1 MVIRRA
7 NSRFLSPLVTRTACL
22 ALGGRRCAS
31 GQMSRKLYA
40 LQLRREGFA
49 PKILFSVGRFEIRRF
64 SKTALPIELDPLKL
78 AQDLPPPRRHFF
90 VLFQG
95 KECHVEH
102 VQPGRLGTLT
112 EIVALARWLSANPG
126 VQSLMIISNE
136 THLRRIRMCCR
147 SLLRRGVEIAR
158 LPPRALTRTTRTDRV
173 PSFSP
178 RPATC

>member
-49 PKILFSVGRFEIRRF
+49 PKILFSVGRFQIRRF
-64 SKTALPIELDPLKL
+64 SKMALPIELDLLKL

-95 KECHVEH
+95 KECHVED
-102 VQPGRLGTLT
+102 PT
-112 EIVALARWLSANPG
+112 EIVAQARWLSANPG

-136 THLRRIRMCCR
+136 THQRRIRMCCR
-147 SLLRRGVEIAR
+147 SLLPRGVEIAR

-173 PSFSP
+173 PPFSP
-178 RPATC
+178 RPATS

>member
-22 ALGGRRCAS
+22 ALGGRRCAP
-31 GQMSRKLYA
+31 GQMSREHYA

-49 PKILFSVGRFEIRRF
+49 PRILFSVGRFEIRRF
-64 SKTALPIELDPLKL
+64 SKMALPIELDLLKL

-102 VQPGRLGTLT
+102 LLEIDRKSTRLNSSH
-112 EIVALARWLSANPG
+112 I
-126 VQSLMIISNE
+126 
-136 THLRRIRMCCR
+136 
-147 SLLRRGVEIAR
+147 
-158 LPPRALTRTTRTDRV
+158 
-173 PSFSP
+173 
-178 RPATC
+178 